1 MSIEKSAATCVEII
15 KSKDKVF
22 IHSGVSAPQQ
32 LIKAMV
38 ARSKELSDVNIYQM
52 HTEGNSSYAKSEYK
66 NNFTVNNF
74 FNGANMRSDSSDISL
89 NYIPIFLS
97 EIPALFYKRVIDL
110 DVALIQVS
118 PPDKN
123 GLCSLG
129 PSVDITVSAIRTA
142 KKIIAQINPH
152 MPRTFGDSQI
162 HISKIH
168 AYTMVDEPLH
178 EVIQKK
184 LSTEEAAIGKNIAAI
199 IEDGS
204 TLQLGIGSIPNA
216 VLQSLSSHKD
226 LGIHSEMFSD
236 GVVELYKRGVITGR
250 FKKKH
255 PYKIV
260 SSFVIGSKELYEF
273 INDNTEVLLL
283 DCAYTNNTSII
294 AQNPKVVAI
303 NGALEVDLTGQVCA
317 DSIGSQIY
325 SGVGGQMDFIRGAS
339 LSEGGKP
346 IIALPSVT
354 SKGLSKIVSQLKSG
368 SGVVT
373 TRAHVHYVATEYGIA
388 DLYGKPIRERIKEM
402 IRIAHPTS
410 REALSKEA
418 FDLFKINLS

>member
-1 MSIEKSAATCVEII
+1 MPQDITPSVCAQFIESGH
-15 KSKDKVF
+15 KVF

-38 ARSKELSDVNIYQM
+38 SRNSELKDINIYQM
-52 HTEGNSSYAKSEYK
+52 HTEGDASYARSEFKKS
-66 NNFTVNNF
+66 FTVNNF
-74 FNGANMRSDSSDISL
+74 FNGSNMRKECTELSL

-118 PPDKN
+118 TPDKN
-123 GLCSLG
+123 GMCSLG
-129 PSVDITVSAIRTA
+129 PSVDITVSAVRTA
-142 KKIIAQINPH
+142 KKIIAQINPQ

-162 HISKIH
+162 HISKLH
-168 AYTMVDEPLH
+168 AYCLVDEALH
-178 EVIQKK
+178 EVISKK
-184 LSTEEAAIGKNIAAI
+184 PTAEELSIGKNIAAI

-236 GVVELYKRGVITGR
+236 GVIELYEKGIVTGK

-260 SSFVIGSKELYEF
+260 SSFVIGSKKLYDF
-273 INDNTEVLLL
+273 INDNAEVLLL
-283 DCAYTNNTSII
+283 DCGYTNNTSII

-317 DSIGSQIY
+317 DSIGSKIY

-346 IIALPSVT
+346 IIALPSIT
-354 SKGLSKIVSQLKSG
+354 TKGISKIVSQLKLG

-373 TRAHVHYVATEYGIA
+373 TRAHVHYVATEFSIA

-402 IRIAHPTS
+402 IRVAHPTA
-410 REALSKEA
+410 REALSREA
-418 FDLFKINLS
+418 FELFKN